1 MKKLITGLL
10 VFGLTTQF
18 TISNTIGL
26 AEANQATKEVY
37 LDSLNPDGVNKPN
50 IFLEDIEITIGLME
64 AILNNVDDNLF
75 NISTASPVERAIKL
89 HTTEVELL
97 HTDEKIKKVIF
108 QKKKMLYNEVLR
120 ASNGINFRY
129 VQ

>member
-26 AEANQATKEVY
+26 AEANQAKKEFY

>member
-26 AEANQATKEVY
+26 AEANQVKKEVY
-37 LDSLNPDGVNKPN
+37 LDSLNPFGVDKPN

-108 QKKKMLYNEVLR
+108 QKKKC
-120 ASNGINFRY
+120 SITKS
-129 VQ
+129 

>member
-26 AEANQATKEVY
+26 AEANQVKKEVY

-108 QKKKMLYNEVLR
+108 QKKKC
-120 ASNGINFRY
+120 SITKS
-129 VQ
+129 